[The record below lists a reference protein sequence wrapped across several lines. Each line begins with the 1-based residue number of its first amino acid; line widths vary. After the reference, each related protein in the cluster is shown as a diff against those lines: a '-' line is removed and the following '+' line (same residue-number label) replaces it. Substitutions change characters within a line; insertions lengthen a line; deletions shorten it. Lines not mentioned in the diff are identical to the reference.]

1 MDFTTPV
8 GWMPPFHICK
18 IAIIACTILK
28 FFAWPCFVKWVR
40 SFYSSNW
47 MGKGTC
53 WNCAFFMFH
62 KVHSLNFSNSAQ
74 LQISWSKLLVFLSK
88 SCSNL
93 VQFSFASSASFFKLY
108 STSLNLVS
116 KPVFSISKLADFSE
130 ISTLRLS
137 ISFFKWLSM
146 SLYIIIQLDNFVFK
160 SWIFK
165 LSWHIFEFLFF
176 HHIFHFCANA
186 LIFGLIFVFFFEN
199 LQSQNHQ
206 NLLGQNHQ
214 SQNHKFPKLLE
225 KHSHKLPMNLLL
237 LQMSLYCLMSN

>member
-53 WNCAFFMFH
+53 WNCAFFMYH
-62 KVHSLNFSNSAQ
+62 KVHTQTSVPFAHFKSFIIFGFIFFSSLNFSSSAQ
-74 LQISWSKLLVFLSK
+74 LQISWSKLSVFLSK

-108 STSLNLVS
+108 STSFNLLKS
-116 KPVFSISKLADFSE
+116 CSSLAMIWFASWV
-130 ISTLRLS
+130 
-137 ISFFKWLSM
+137 SFFKSPSI
-146 SLYIIIQLDNFVFK
+146 SLYIIIILR
-160 SWIFK
+160 
-165 LSWHIFEFLFF
+165 
-176 HHIFHFCANA
+176 
-186 LIFGLIFVFFFEN
+186 
-199 LQSQNHQ
+199 SQRNG
-206 NLLGQNHQ
+206 N
-214 SQNHKFPKLLE
+214 
-225 KHSHKLPMNLLL
+225 
-237 LQMSLYCLMSN
+237 SNSYQII

>member
-28 FFAWPCFVKWVR
+28 FFAWPCFVKWVC

-146 SLYIIIQLDNFVFK
+146 SLYIIIQLD
-160 SWIFK
+160 
-165 LSWHIFEFLFF
+165 
-176 HHIFHFCANA
+176 
-186 LIFGLIFVFFFEN
+186 
-199 LQSQNHQ
+199 
-206 NLLGQNHQ
+206 HQ

-225 KHSHKLPMNLLL
+225 KHGHKLPMNLLL
-237 LQMSLYCLMSN
+237 LLLQMSLYRLMTHYQMTHCQLWSKCPETFLIYRKIF